1 MGALLFKYHLE
12 AMDVFGYI
20 IKVVD
25 HYNVESHISSIWQI
39 SRLGEAQDLEICNRA
54 FWIIGE

>member
-12 AMDVFGYI
+12 AMDVFGYL

-25 HYNVESHISSIWQI
+25 HYNVESHISSI
-39 SRLGEAQDLEICNRA
+39 
-54 FWIIGE
+54 